1 MGVWTHPDIRRRSA
15 ATKQQ
20 WGTSLTAFEHL
31 RNVAC
36 NTQLS
41 SAVLYGVTLHGFGD
55 ASALRSEA
63 FPVLRTHR
71 LDRAWSRMGRARRQC
86 TPSVVV
92 EVLQDAS
99 CLATRCGV
107 HP

>member
-36 NTQLS
+36 NTQLYS
-41 SAVLYGVTLHGFGD
+41 T
-55 ASALRSEA
+55 ALRSVSSVTFGLGPIDLTA
-63 FPVLRTHR
+63 PGHVWGGLAGSAR
-71 LDRAWSRMGRARRQC
+71 L
-86 TPSVVV
+86 P
-92 EVLQDAS
+92 
-99 CLATRCGV
+99 
-107 HP
+107 